1 MARGRYTFPPTF
13 IFSHIAPE
21 KEMRALVLCFA
32 LLLCS
37 CQASSPRSQAEGASE
52 FIRRQAGNESVIVF
66 VHGAT
71 GNAISTWTNESTG
84 AYWPRLIA
92 DDPMFREEDI
102 FVYEY
107 PSPMFG
113 SSYNINELAEDI
125 RLALSD
131 AVIPNHKRIIFV
143 VHSMGGLV
151 VRQYL
156 LKYRDVADQV
166 AFVYFY
172 ATPTTGSPMATLA
185 TLFSHNPQLGNLR
198 PMKADEYLGNLQRD
212 WLAVPRLRAIP
223 SYCAYETRNTLTVRI
238 VEQESATNLC
248 NRRLDPIDTNHIDI
262 VKPKSVRDKPYLT
275 FRSAY
280 IESLNSKGL
289 SDQRPAVQKSY
300 VAPESVLLQQRE
312 DAKSVFDTSQTLW
325 DNGFGSVSEV
335 ISANNRLLEAE
346 LSLSS
351 GPDPRVAAYQAAL
364 RRAKEI
370 ESKADFMVAIGMARK
385 SVIAEARL
393 HRTEIEVRLAAEQS
407 MPDK

>member
-1 MARGRYTFPPTF
+1 
-13 IFSHIAPE
+13 
-21 KEMRALVLCFA
+21 
-32 LLLCS
+32 
-37 CQASSPRSQAEGASE
+37 
-52 FIRRQAGNESVIVF
+52 VIVF

-92 DDPMFREEDI
+92 DDPVFREEDI

-107 PSPMFG
+107 PSPMLG

-312 DAKSVFDTSQTLW
+312 DAKSIFDTSQTLW